1 MIIGELGVGKTS
13 LINILMNQEPE
24 IQYMPTVGLQR
35 HDPPGRGYSLIEAP
49 GSLPDAEIQRIKTAS
64 DYDLI
69 IFVFRPDKISTAHYY
84 RRFWTT
90 PPSVPVIVVEVSLGS
105 AAGRTGERLECQLW
119 RRRCDYFPIMVC
131 DPASLQK
138 LSVYL
143 DRHALPFRGAKSVIR
158 TAPGS
163 TEA

>member
-1 MIIGELGVGKTS
+1 
-13 LINILMNQEPE
+13 
-24 IQYMPTVGLQR
+24 MPTVGVQR
-35 HDPPGRGYSLIEAP
+35 HDPPGRGYSRIEAP

-69 IFVFRPDKISTAHYY
+69 IFVFRPDKISTGHYY
-84 RRFWTT
+84 HRFWTT
-90 PPSVPVIVVEVSLGS
+90 PPSVPVIVVEVSPGS

-119 RRRCDYFPIMVC
+119 GRRCDYFPITVR

-143 DRHALPFRGAKSVIR
+143 DRHALFLCGPKSAIR
-158 TAPGS
+158 NPPGS
-163 TEA
+163 TET